1 VCDGL
6 ARSVELQKR
15 FGNPRRKRRSFQ
27 HNASLQIRL
36 HPSRPLPGCSQT
48 PVPSPHP
55 ACSCSFPSL
64 IIRQS
69 LLQVRCVASTHSG
82 GLVSSSRD
90 CSARLWSS
98 SSDKLTEIGNL
109 QLIGHQNFCNACCA
123 IPPCA
128 KYPAGAVATAS
139 LDTSIIIWDNCE
151 PTNTL
156 LGHTAQVLWLFLP
169 IDFKFT
175 NLIPAIQVNSVSAAV
190 LDGNLVLISCG
201 NDLSIKVLYCF
212 LTLFSSP
219 QSPCR
224 YGMSQ
229 LEPC

>member
-1 VCDGL
+1 ML
-6 ARSVELQKR
+6 HYKYAYTLQ
-15 FGNPRRKRRSFQ
+15 GHSQDVRRPPF
-27 HNASLQIRL
+27 
-36 HPSRPLPGCSQT
+36 PP
-48 PVPSPHP
+48 PVPLVLVLVPISCHSPIAP
-55 ACSCSFPSL
+55 
-64 IIRQS
+64 
-69 LLQVRCVASTHSG
+69 QVRCVACTHSG

-128 KYPAGAVATAS
+128 KFPAGAVATAS
-139 LDTSIIIWDNCE
+139 HDTSIIIWDNFE
-151 PTNTL
+151 PTITL
-156 LGHTAQVLWLFLP
+156 LGHTAQVLWLSLP

-190 LDGNLVLISCG
+190 LDGNLVLICCG
-201 NDLSIKVLYCF
+201 IDLSIKVMFCF